1 MSLPRVYEQCKK
13 FREGQSDLSDAPRP
27 GQAYRVVTN
36 ESIAMSRRR
45 HDSRVPSPHHSRYCS
60 RITDEDW
67 VCPPPP
73 PYSPDLAPSDY
84 HIFGALKDSLG
95 GRKFAS
101 DEEVKEAVHEWLH
114 TRPKNIFLAE
124 IQAFPKRWATCITRV
139 GDYVEK

>member
-1 MSLPRVYEQCKK
+1 MIQGYRRLTIQDIAAALPMSIGSV
-13 FREGQSDLSDAPRP
+13 
-27 GQAYRVVTN
+27 
-36 ESIAMSRRR
+36 
-45 HDSRVPSPHHSRYCS
+45 
-60 RITDEDW
+60 
-67 VCPPPP
+67 PP
-73 PYSPDLAPSDY
+73 PYSPDVAPSDY

-101 DEEVKEAVHEWLH
+101 DEEVKEAVHEWLR

>member
-1 MSLPRVYEQCKK
+1 MIQGYVPLTIQNILAAFPISI
-13 FREGQSDLSDAPRP
+13 GS
-27 GQAYRVVTN
+27 VT
-36 ESIAMSRRR
+36 
-45 HDSRVPSPHHSRYCS
+45 
-60 RITDEDW
+60 
-67 VCPPPP
+67 PP

-114 TRPKNIFLAE
+114 TRPKNIFLAG